1 MQHIEIDRTDEER
14 EELVKQWI
22 SDYWL
27 WVVMAVLLSIAAVYG
42 INYYKQSKI
51 NALNDLAV
59 ELEQVQQQLADKQ
72 VDMAATSVNNLQT
85 AEKQSS
91 FTSVA
96 TLNLAKYYFDDKVYD
111 KAATQYAWLVKNSAD
126 SAMRDIGRL
135 RQARA
140 LANAKQFTTA
150 ANVLGTIENKNN
162 VTEANLL
169 KGDILLTSG
178 QFDKAKIA
186 YTSLQNS
193 TEINA
198 EVIEQRL
205 NLLNIKQQQLK
216 P

>member
-27 WVVMAVLLSIAAVYG
+27 WVVLAVALAIGAVFG
-42 INYYKQSKI
+42 INYYKQSQVD
-51 NALNDLAV
+51 ALNDLAV
-59 ELEQVQQQLADKQ
+59 QLTTVEQQLAAD
-72 VDMAATSVNNLQT
+72 DSALAAKTVTQLQQT
-85 AEKQSS
+85 AGQSS
-91 FTSVA
+91 FSAIA
-96 TLNLAKYYFDDKVYD
+96 TLRLAKHYFDDKAYQ
-111 KAATQYAWLVKNSAD
+111 KAAEQYAWLVDNAGD

-140 LANAKQFTTA
+140 LADAQQGNAAVAVLA
-150 ANVLGTIENKNN
+150 AIEDSNN

-169 KGDILLTSG
+169 KGDILLSNQ
-178 QFDKAKIA
+178 QFDKAKAA
-186 YTSLQNS
+186 YQSLQGN

-198 EVIEQRL
+198 EVIEQRM
-205 NLLNIKQQQLK
+205 NLLNIKQQLT